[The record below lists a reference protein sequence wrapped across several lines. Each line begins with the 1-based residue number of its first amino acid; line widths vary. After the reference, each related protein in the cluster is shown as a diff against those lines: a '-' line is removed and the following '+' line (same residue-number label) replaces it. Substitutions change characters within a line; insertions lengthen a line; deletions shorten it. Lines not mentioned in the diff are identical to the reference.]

1 MSGREVLRGL
11 FWIGCLLW
19 SIAFAAAGFA
29 LCVAAM
35 TLIFVV
41 AGGTL

>member
-1 MSGREVLRGL
+1 MSGRAVLRGV
-11 FWIGCLLW
+11 FWLGCLLW

-35 TLIFVV
+35 VLIFVA
-41 AGGTL
+41 AGGVL